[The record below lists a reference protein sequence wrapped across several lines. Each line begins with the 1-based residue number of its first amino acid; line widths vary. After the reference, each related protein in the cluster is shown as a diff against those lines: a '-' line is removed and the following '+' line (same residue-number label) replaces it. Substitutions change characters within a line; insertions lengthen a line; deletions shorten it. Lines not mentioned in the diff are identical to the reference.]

1 MRASVRTFVELF
13 LLPGM
18 AAVLPWRWCFKLF
31 RRVAASS
38 ALYPEVDWM
47 LRCAR
52 EIGVVQDE
60 REWRSA
66 LRLTRIFSF
75 ADLYLSMFRSDRWM
89 RRHVDVSG
97 RWPEGAFLAVTY
109 HWGAGLWALRH
120 LTAQGKRSSFLSIR
134 FDRAMFQG
142 SRVRYWYALLRTRE
156 TSRAGG
162 GAEPIF
168 TGGSAER
175 IALTHRNNVCVTALL
190 DVPPKP
196 GQATFPVLLLGRPAE
211 LRRGLARVAIDEK
224 IPVVMFSMH
233 LDRDSGRLKLRIA
246 GPLPAASEAELM
258 THMAADFCAALDRD
272 PASWHGW
279 GEVQLYLRQA
289 QA

>member
-1 MRASVRTFVELF
+1 MRASVKSFVELF

-18 AAVLPWRWCFKLF
+18 AALLPWPWCFRLF
-31 RRVAASS
+31 RRVAASRR
-38 ALYPEVDWM
+38 LYPEVDWM

-52 EIGVVQDE
+52 EIGMAQDE

-89 RRHVDVSG
+89 RKYVDVSG
-97 RWPEGAFLAVTY
+97 QWPEGAFLAVTY
-109 HWGAGLWALRH
+109 HWGAGMWALRH
-120 LTAQGKRSSFLSIR
+120 LKAQGKRSSFLSIR
-134 FDRAMFQG
+134 FDRTMFG
-142 SRVRYWYALLRTRE
+142 NSPVRYWYALLRTRE
-156 TSRAGG
+156 TARAGG
-162 GAEPIF
+162 GVETIF
-168 TGGSAER
+168 TGGSAGR
-175 IALTHRNNVCVTALL
+175 IASAHKDNICVTALL

-196 GQATFPVLLLGRPAE
+196 DQASVPVLLFGRPAR

-233 LDRDSGRLKLRIA
+233 LDRETGRLKLRID
-246 GPLPAASEAELM
+246 GPLPAANETELM
-258 THMAADFCAALDRD
+258 QHMAADFCSALDRD
-272 PASWHGW
+272 PESWHGW
-279 GEVQLYLRQA
+279 GEVQFYLREA